1 VEGAIWKDDHLVIND
16 GASVPL
22 ARSQIRWVHIDDKTS
37 SEDNRVQVNLPVYLN
52 NDRNDDL
59 LTVSLSFAGTD
70 APLSVVRAVCLT
82 AGGNP
87 SN

>member
-1 VEGAIWKDDHLVIND
+1 MEGAIWRDDRLVIND

-22 ARSQIRWVHIDDKTS
+22 ARSQIRWVHVDDKA
-37 SEDNRVQVNLPVYLN
+37 NGNGNGVQVNLPVYLN
-52 NDRNDDL
+52 NDRNDVL
-59 LTVSLSFAGTD
+59 FTVGLPFGGTD

-87 SN
+87 ST